1 MDCSGKKH
9 VIKNISKFSVIV
21 DYVRFAD
28 GALMQGI
35 SIRPNSTVTLRY
47 QNGTLRIANPNYI
60 ETLSIED
67 LPTGCQENIVTT
79 TTTEPISVNY
89 GYTLENVCN
98 GKKHTI
104 KNISNKISTINYV
117 RYSDGFIVE
126 NSPVRPGSTITVQY
140 QKGTLSFPDPNDF
153 ETISISNLPYNCQ
166 EFRTTTT
173 TTTEPPTIGLFSIFA
188 EPEVVIT
195 GSCYGS
201 KVSVFNNS
209 SKIGVYSYNRFG
221 DNLTLDN
228 QQINPGETHVL
239 WLIDGSF
246 YTAFV
251 NEIVIN
257 VIENLPVG
265 CDGLGPTPTPT
276 QTVTPSITPSITPS
290 PTQTPSTTQTPT
302 TTPSNTP
309 SNTASATPGA
319 TPTPTPTNTSSPTA
333 TPSTTPTTTPT
344 QTPSGTAGATPTPT
358 PSITASSTET
368 PTPTSTSTPTQTPG
382 ATSTPTPSVTSSA
395 TPTPSVTST
404 PPLSVGCNTINTS
417 NLVWLNGGVSS
428 TSPGTPSSDGF
439 TRNAL
444 LANDVIRVSI
454 TDVSFGYFV
463 SLKPFFDSLINGD
476 VIRIY
481 NYPNPNTGWADFE
494 ISGKTYWDILPPF
507 FEFNVGLKTNNS
519 WDENI
524 TFNDTQINFFNS
536 GGTQYTSFTYCVPT
550 PTNTP
555 TPSVTP
561 TNSATPTVT
570 PTNTQTPSSTPTNT
584 PTVSI
589 TPSITPTNTSTPSQT
604 PEPTS
609 TPTASITPTNTP
621 TQTTT
626 PTNTPTQTT
635 TSTPT
640 QTPTNTPSP
649 TASGVAPSYF
659 GYIFAEPQDPGDD
672 TTLLNYATANGAVIW
687 YSWFSAG
694 VPNNGG
700 GNYSN
705 DLNVYAHQPSF
716 INGTGNF
723 ITPVDLSNVIAQ
735 TGGQVISGIS
745 QNQYTFGSIEVASS
759 DINTG
764 IRYFYTTWLP
774 LDGVGGTFTQMLIDV
789 GTTNGGTEVFNDLPA
804 EPSTNSINVVVTS
817 GAAIPAGTYRVL
829 WSSPQL
835 QLPGTLP
842 LTGSLYFRGDTKS

>member
-47 QNGTLRIANPNYI
+47 QNDTLRIANPNYI

-89 GYTLENVCN
+89 GYTSENVCN

-251 NEIVIN
+251 NELVIN

-276 QTVTPSITPSITPS
+276 QSWGNTYTNTDVYLFTDGNTYYHANNN
-290 PTQTPSTTQTPT
+290 
-302 TTPSNTP
+302 SNTN
-309 SNTASATPGA
+309 SKWNS
-319 TPTPTPTNTSSPTA
+319 
-333 TPSTTPTTTPT
+333 
-344 QTPSGTAGATPTPT
+344 
-358 PSITASSTET
+358 
-368 PTPTSTSTPTQTPG
+368 
-382 ATSTPTPSVTSSA
+382 
-395 TPTPSVTST
+395 
-404 PPLSVGCNTINTS
+404 GCNTNT
-417 NLVWLNGGVSS
+417 
-428 TSPGTPSSDGF
+428 
-439 TRNAL
+439 
-444 LANDVIRVSI
+444 
-454 TDVSFGYFV
+454 
-463 SLKPFFDSLINGD
+463 
-476 VIRIY
+476 
-481 NYPNPNTGWADFE
+481 NT
-494 ISGKTYWDILPPF
+494 
-507 FEFNVGLKTNNS
+507 VNNS
-519 WDENI
+519 I
-524 TFNDTQINFFNS
+524 VHRDTNTNYNFNS
-536 GGTQYTSFTYCVPT
+536 DT
-550 PTNTP
+550 
-555 TPSVTP
+555 
-561 TNSATPTVT
+561 
-570 PTNTQTPSSTPTNT
+570 
-584 PTVSI
+584 
-589 TPSITPTNTSTPSQT
+589 
-604 PEPTS
+604 
-609 TPTASITPTNTP
+609 
-621 TQTTT
+621 
-626 PTNTPTQTT
+626 
-635 TSTPT
+635 
-640 QTPTNTPSP
+640 
-649 TASGVAPSYF
+649 
-659 GYIFAEPQDPGDD
+659 DP
-672 TTLLNYATANGAVIW
+672 
-687 YSWFSAG
+687 
-694 VPNNGG
+694 
-700 GNYSN
+700 
-705 DLNVYAHQPSF
+705 
-716 INGTGNF
+716 
-723 ITPVDLSNVIAQ
+723 
-735 TGGQVISGIS
+735 
-745 QNQYTFGSIEVASS
+745 
-759 DINTG
+759 
-764 IRYFYTTWLP
+764 
-774 LDGVGGTFTQMLIDV
+774 
-789 GTTNGGTEVFNDLPA
+789 
-804 EPSTNSINVVVTS
+804 
-817 GAAIPAGTYRVL
+817 
-829 WSSPQL
+829 
-835 QLPGTLP
+835 
-842 LTGSLYFRGDTKS
+842 